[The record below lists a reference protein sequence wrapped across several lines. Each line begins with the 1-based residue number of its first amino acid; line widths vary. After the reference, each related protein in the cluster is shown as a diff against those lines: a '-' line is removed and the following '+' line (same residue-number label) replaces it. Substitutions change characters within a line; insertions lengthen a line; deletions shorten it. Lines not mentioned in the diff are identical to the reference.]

1 MIKLIR
7 EIVGYLLGLIVFI
20 GLMPLLMWLAS
31 GRPNVMSTAPVWL
44 LVLGLAFI
52 LVGLALSIWSIIHMR
67 HVGMGNP
74 FDAFGH
80 EVAPRT
86 RHLMTDGPYRY
97 SRNPMLLGVFALLIG
112 VAAILHTWQAGLIF
126 VVFVAI
132 MLCQVASEEKR
143 LAKDFGDEYAEYCKH
158 TRRII

>member
-1 MIKLIR
+1 MIRIVR
-7 EIVGYLLGLIVFI
+7 EIAGYALGLVVFVALI
-20 GLMPLLMWLAS
+20 PWLMWLSS
-31 GRPNVMSTAPVWL
+31 GRPHLSITTPLWL
-44 LVLGLAFI
+44 LVVGVALMVIGLT
-52 LVGLALSIWSIIHMR
+52 LSLWSIIHMR
-67 HVGMGNP
+67 HVGKGNP

-97 SRNPMLLGVFALLIG
+97 SRNPMLLGVFILQIG
-112 VAAILHTWQAGLIF
+112 VVTMLHSWQAVLIF
-126 VVFVAI
+126 AAFVAI
-132 MLCQVASEEKR
+132 MLCQVSSEEKR

>member
-1 MIKLIR
+1 MIKILR
-7 EIVGYLLGLIVFI
+7 EIAGYLLGLIVFI
-20 GLMPLLMWLAS
+20 GLIPLLMWWAS
-31 GRPNVMSTAPVWL
+31 GKCDVMSTTPAWL
-44 LVLGLAFI
+44 LALGIVLIAIGL
-52 LVGLALSIWSIIHMR
+52 VLSIWSIVHMR
-67 HVGMGNP
+67 RVGKGNP

-97 SRNPMLLGVFALLIG
+97 SRNPMLLGVFILQIG
-112 VAAILHTWQAGLIF
+112 VVAMLHSWQAVLIF
-126 VVFVAI
+126 AAFVAI
-132 MLCQVASEEKR
+132 MLCQVSSEEKR

>member
-1 MIKLIR
+1 MIKLLR
-7 EIVGYLLGLIVFI
+7 EIAGYLLGLIVFI
-20 GLMPLLMWLAS
+20 GLIPLLMWWAS
-31 GRPNVMSTAPVWL
+31 GKCDVMATTPAWL
-44 LVLGLAFI
+44 LTLGIVLIAM
-52 LVGLALSIWSIIHMR
+52 GLALSIWSIVHMR
-67 HVGMGNP
+67 RVGKGNP

-97 SRNPMLLGVFALLIG
+97 SRNPMLLGVFVLLLG
-112 VAAILHTWQAGLIF
+112 VVGILHTWQAVMIY
-126 VVFVAI
+126 VAYVAI

>member
-1 MIKLIR
+1 MIA
-7 EIVGYLLGLIVFI
+7 I
-20 GLMPLLMWLAS
+20 GL
-31 GRPNVMSTAPVWL
+31 V
-44 LVLGLAFI
+44 
-52 LVGLALSIWSIIHMR
+52 LSIWSIVHMR
-67 HVGMGNP
+67 RVGKGNP

-97 SRNPMLLGVFALLIG
+97 SRNPMLLGVFVLLLG
-112 VAAILHTWQAGLIF
+112 VVGILHTWQTALIY
-126 VVFVAI
+126 VAFVAI

>member
-1 MIKLIR
+1 MNRVLR
-7 EIVGYLLGLIVFI
+7 EIAAYLLGFLIFI
-20 GLMPLLMWLAS
+20 ILLPCLMWWVGGKSFEASEWLWVTGGLLMA
-31 GRPNVMSTAPVWL
+31 
-44 LVLGLAFI
+44 
-52 LVGLALSIWSIIHMR
+52 VGLTLSIWSIVHMR
-67 HVGMGNP
+67 RVGKGNP

-97 SRNPMLLGVFALLIG
+97 SRNPMLLGVFVLLLG
-112 VAAILHTWQAGLIF
+112 VVGIMHTWQAALIY
-126 VVFVAI
+126 VAFVAI